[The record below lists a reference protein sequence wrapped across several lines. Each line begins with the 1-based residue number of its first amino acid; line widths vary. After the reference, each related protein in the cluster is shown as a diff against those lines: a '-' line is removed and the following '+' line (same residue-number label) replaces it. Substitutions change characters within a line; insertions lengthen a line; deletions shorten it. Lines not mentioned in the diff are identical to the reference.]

1 MKTVAIDTSLP
12 SGSVAALD
20 GERMSEV
27 CFAPAQAHARRIAA
41 ALAEATAALGWG
53 VADADLVAVI
63 RGPGSFTGLRVGIAT
78 AKGIAWAGGMK
89 IVGVSGFEVIGA
101 SVGGEEPIHVVY
113 DAGRGDLFAAT
124 VHPAPAAPTGWQTD
138 GGVLVPIDA
147 WVAKLPPGATL
158 SGPGLD
164 LEAVAALVAARGDLR
179 PAAGAARLPSAAV
192 AGRLGLRLLT
202 AGATGS
208 AAELA
213 PDYLRPSYAQENGA
227 GPSR

>member
-1 MKTVAIDTSLP
+1 MGSAKTLAPAIDRLLSRLAIDVTELS
-12 SGSVAALD
+12 AIAL
-20 GERMSEV
+20 
-27 CFAPAQAHARRIAA
+27 
-41 ALAEATAALGWG
+41 LT
-53 VADADLVAVI
+53 
-63 RGPGSFTGLRVGIAT
+63 GPGSFTGLRVGIAA

-101 SVGGEEPIHVVY
+101 SVGGEEPIHIVY

>member
-41 ALAEATAALGWG
+41 ALTEATAALGWS

-63 RGPGSFTGLRVGIAT
+63 RGPGSFTGLRVGIAA

-147 WVAKLPPGATL
+147 WVARLPLGATL

-179 PAAGAARLPSAAV
+179 PATGAARLPSAAV

>member
-63 RGPGSFTGLRVGIAT
+63 RGPGSFTGLRVGIAA

-101 SVGGEEPIHVVY
+101 GVGGEEPIHIVY

-124 VHPAPAAPTGWQTD
+124 VHRAPAAPTGWQTD

-147 WVAKLPPGATL
+147 WVARLPPGATL

-192 AGRLGLRLLT
+192 AGRLCLRLLT